1 MDRIILGVFSKRSAD
16 VKCKVFFAAVSALV
30 LSGCASS
37 QSFVNPYTEK
47 YLRPTY
53 VSASSCVSGQDALR
67 QLIEQLQVT
76 VDATSLSVDTRE
88 DNDNVLSHSRKGK
101 SVVRLR
107 AGERLRGLIV
117 RHFGK
122 GGQCVFVAIDKKH
135 AKASYE
141 RDVREE
147 SQKIGHLFATLENP
161 GLAALEK
168 LRAAKKLE
176 NILKTLRADH
186 DALELLSEHRVRRL
200 HIPAYRMRELDQAR
214 GFVLSYSGPV
224 GKGFSSMLE
233 GAVKSVGYKVMDPMS
248 NPAFTLI
255 LRVSKQ
261 QLPLYADCQADQCFQ
276 YNIGFVVRI
285 RNTKTGKALLTR
297 KGSHI
302 ISGASPWLVD
312 LYSYAPLV
320 PETRDN
326 LVLPALQTLG
336 EKITEEKTTNAGRD
350 F

>member
-1 MDRIILGVFSKRSAD
+1 VVFLKRSTD
-16 VKCKVFFAAVSALV
+16 VKCKVFFAAISALV

-37 QSFVNPYTEK
+37 QLFVNPYK
-47 YLRPTY
+47 AQYPRPTY

-88 DNDNVLSHSRKGK
+88 DNDNVLSHSHKGK

-107 AGERLRGLIV
+107 AGERLQGLIV

-122 GGQCVFVAIDKKH
+122 SGHCVFVAIDKKH
-135 AKASYE
+135 ATASYE

-147 SQKIGHLFATLENP
+147 SQKIGDLFARLENP
-161 GLAALEK
+161 GVSALEK

-176 NILKTLRADH
+176 SILKTLRADH
-186 DALELLSEHRVRRL
+186 DALELLSEHRVHRL
-200 HIPAYRMRELDQAR
+200 HIPAYRMRELDQVR
-214 GFVLSYSGPV
+214 GFAVSYSGPTGV
-224 GKGFSSMLE
+224 GFSNMLE
-233 GAVKSVGYKVMDPMS
+233 GAVKSAGYKVMDPMS
-248 NPAFTLI
+248 DPAFTLV

-276 YNIGFVVRI
+276 YAIGFSVFI
-285 RNTKTGKALLTR
+285 QNTKTGKVLLTR
-297 KGSHI
+297 QESRTVA
-302 ISGASPWLVD
+302 GASPQQVELFA
-312 LYSYAPLV
+312 YPPLI
-320 PETRDN
+320 PEVRDS
-326 LVLPALQTLG
+326 VVVPALQALG
-336 EKITEEKTTNAGRD
+336 EKVTVERNRNGGRD